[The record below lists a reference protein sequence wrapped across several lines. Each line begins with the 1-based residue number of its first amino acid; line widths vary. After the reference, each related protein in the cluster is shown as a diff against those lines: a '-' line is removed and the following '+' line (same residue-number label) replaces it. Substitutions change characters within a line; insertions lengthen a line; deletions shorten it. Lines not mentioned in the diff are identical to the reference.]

1 MQPAIK
7 KFLHVSIV
15 NRKTGDY
22 STVSFEVFND
32 GDVKSI
38 LREIRRKKAEIKR
51 AWLVYQHQLPTRNFD
66 YGSD

>member
-1 MQPAIK
+1 MNKII
-7 KFLHVSIV
+7 LHVSMV

-22 STVSFEVFND
+22 STVSFEVKD
-32 GDVKSI
+32 DEQVKSI

-51 AWLVYQHQLPTRNFD
+51 AWLVYQHQLPVRNFD